1 MHHRL
6 IILVLI
12 SNFLCF
18 SQLHIKEGTT
28 FTLLNANSFLSTKE
42 YINNINTTIS
52 GQGSLVF
59 NRNSEQVLSSAQA
72 VLILP
77 NLVLKNA
84 DLIRIETVVSV
95 PKKLFI
101 YEGELVLLHDL
112 HLQDNKSLVLFNE
125 SKIKETEQRK
135 IVINSNLFNFFY
147 PIAYMANSSTVVS
160 VKTKSSSKIT
170 APLSTAALGVNLDLQ
185 LMKNYI
191 VYIILPTPPPKISY
205 YFNQFFKPLKTI
217 ILNYPHF
224 SST

>member
-1 MHHRL
+1 M
-6 IILVLI
+6 
-12 SNFLCF
+12 CF

-28 FTLLNANSFLSTKE
+28 FSLLNANSFLSTQE
-42 YINNINTTIS
+42 YKNTINTTIS

-59 NRNSEQVLSSAQA
+59 NRNSEQVLTSAQA

>member
-42 YINNINTTIS
+42 YKNTINTTIS

-59 NRNSEQVLSSAQA
+59 NRNSEQVLTSAQA

-77 NLVLKNA
+77 NLVPKNA

-125 SKIKETEQRK
+125 SKIKETEQGK

-160 VKTKSSSKIT
+160 VKTKSSFKTT
-170 APLSTAALGVNLDLQ
+170 APIFTAALRTNLDLQ

-191 VYIILPTPPPKISY
+191 VYIILHTPPPKISY

>member
-1 MHHRL
+1 M
-6 IILVLI
+6 
-12 SNFLCF
+12 
-18 SQLHIKEGTT
+18 
-28 FTLLNANSFLSTKE
+28 
-42 YINNINTTIS
+42 S

-59 NRNSEQVLSSAQA
+59 NRNPEQVLTSAQA

-84 DLIRIETVVSV
+84 DLLRIETVVSV

-101 YEGELVLLHDL
+101 YEGELELLHDL
-112 HLQDNKSLVLFNE
+112 HLQDNKSLILFNE
-125 SKIKETEQRK
+125 SKIKETEQGK
-135 IVINSNLFNFFY
+135 IVINSNLFDIFY
-147 PIAYMANSSTVVS
+147 PINYMANSSTVVF
-160 VKTKSSSKIT
+160 VKTKSSFKTT
-170 APLSTAALGVNLDLQ
+170 APIFTAALRTNLDLQ

>member
-1 MHHRL
+1 M
-6 IILVLI
+6 
-12 SNFLCF
+12 
-18 SQLHIKEGTT
+18 
-28 FTLLNANSFLSTKE
+28 
-42 YINNINTTIS
+42 S
-52 GQGSLVF
+52 GQGTLVF
-59 NRNSEQVLSSAQA
+59 NRNSEQVLSSTQV

-77 NLVLKNA
+77 NLVLKSA

>member
-1 MHHRL
+1 MQHRL

-28 FTLLNANSFLSTKE
+28 FTLLDANSFLSTKE
-42 YINNINTTIS
+42 YINTINTTMS
-52 GQGSLVF
+52 GQGTLVF
-59 NRNSEQVLSSAQA
+59 NRNSEQVLTSTQS

-84 DLIRIETVVSV
+84 DLLRIETVVSV
-95 PKKLFI
+95 QNKLFI

-125 SKIKETEQRK
+125 SKIKETEQGK

-160 VKTKSSSKIT
+160 VKTKSSFKTT
-170 APLSTAALGVNLDLQ
+170 APIFTAALRTNLDLH
-185 LMKNYI
+185 
-191 VYIILPTPPPKISY
+191 TPPPKISY

>member
-28 FTLLNANSFLSTKE
+28 FTVLDANSFLSTKE
-42 YINNINTTIS
+42 YINTINTTMS
-52 GQGSLVF
+52 GQGTLVF
-59 NRNSEQVLSSAQA
+59 NRNSEQVLSSTQV

-77 NLVLKNA
+77 NLVLKSA